1 MKVNKRL
8 LGAAFAVVV
17 LFSSI
22 GVGVALAQTEHNT
35 NDNYIASIMV
45 DDEQYEGMTEAEE
58 AVALQELAVITAD
71 DAVAVALA
79 AYPGTAAIKVE
90 LDNENGAVV
99 YSVEL
104 DTGQDVKVD
113 AGNGG
118 ILRVSQDDDDS

>member
-1 MKVNKRL
+1 MKVNKRI
-8 LGAAFAVVV
+8 LGSVIVVAV

-35 NDNYIASIMV
+35 GDQYTASIMV
-45 DDEQYEGMTEAEE
+45 DEAQYEGMTEAEE
-58 AVALQELAVITAD
+58 AIALRELAMITAD
-71 DAVAVALA
+71 DAVTAAESAYHGAVA
-79 AYPGTAAIKVE
+79 TQVE

-104 DTGQDVKVD
+104 DNGVDVKVD

-118 ILRVSQDDDDS
+118 ILRVSQDDD